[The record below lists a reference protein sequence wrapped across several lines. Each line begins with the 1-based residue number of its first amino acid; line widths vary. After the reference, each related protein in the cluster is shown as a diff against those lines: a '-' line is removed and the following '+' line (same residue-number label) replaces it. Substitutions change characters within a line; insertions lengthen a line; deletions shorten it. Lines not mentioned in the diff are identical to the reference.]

1 MMLSYKVLAALLTYP
16 EAGLCA
22 AARTGELLAV
32 LEEERAFAPRQVA
45 RLQPLL
51 AELADEDELDL
62 QERYVG
68 LFDRSKTRSLYLFE
82 HNLGESRDRGTAMLE
97 LNRMYAE
104 AGLEL
109 AANELPDYLPVFLEY
124 LSLLDP
130 ATARQRL
137 AQPVHIIARLARR
150 LAERGS
156 AYAPVFALLEE
167 LSAERPDAAALAEML
182 GEGDDDFEDA
192 EQLDEEWREDPVT
205 FGPAAAP
212 GGEPP
217 CQRMSRAVERLLSD
231 DGHAAG

>member
-1 MMLSYKVLAALLTYP
+1 MLSYKVLAALLTYP
-16 EAGLCA
+16 EAELCA
-22 AARTGELLAV
+22 AARSGELQAV
-32 LEEERAFAPRQVA
+32 LEEERMFERRQVA

-51 AELADEDELDL
+51 AELAEGDELDL

-97 LNRMYAE
+97 LTRMYAE
-104 AGLEL
+104 AGLEI

-124 LSLLDP
+124 LSRLDP
-130 ATARQRL
+130 EEARRRL
-137 AQPVHIIARLARR
+137 AQPVHIIAGLSRR

-167 LSAERPDAAALAEML
+167 LSAERPDAATLAEML
-182 GEGDDDFEDA
+182 EEGDDDFEDT

-205 FGPAAAP
+205 FGPASAP

-217 CQRMSRAVERLLSD
+217 CQRMSRAVERLLPES
-231 DGHAAG
+231 GHGAG